1 MIKKGTLAELK
12 DIKAIYDDARNLFK
26 SKGINQWLDLD
37 GYPNENS
44 IIDDINNDQLYVK
57 VYKGVIVGVI
67 SLQKAKEKAYEV
79 INDGSWLNDDEYYV
93 IHRIAIKDG
102 YYGMGF
108 AKELMLFCEDEA
120 IKDGVFNI
128 KVDTRDD
135 NIMMSSLLEKLG
147 YRKCGII
154 YLLRKNMTDNKR
166 VAYQKIL
173 KNNI

>member
-1 MIKKGTLAELK
+1 MIRKATLEEIK
-12 DIKAIYDDARNLFK
+12 VIKAIYDDARILFK

-67 SLQKAKEKAYEV
+67 SLQRKKENAYDV
-79 INDGSWLNDDEYYV
+79 IHDGSWLNDNDYYV

-102 YYGMGF
+102 YYKMGF
-108 AKELMLFCEDEA
+108 AKELMMFCEEET
-120 IKDGVFNI
+120 IKDKVYNI
-128 KVDTRDD
+128 KVDTRED
-135 NIMMSSLLEKLG
+135 NVMMSNLLKRLG
-147 YRKCGII
+147 YKKCGII

-173 KNNI
+173 RNNI